1 MSVSK
6 MTPGPWVAVPSS
18 RGGDYIEQA
27 VSYEEGQEVPDP
39 IPCPGSGGAMSYSR
53 TICQMHWSGTE
64 EWRANTRA
72 IAAVPKLVKALEWYG
87 EQARLCRLIH
97 SEGDAGRNALAAD
110 GGGIAREALAAATT
124 PEDS

>member
-72 IAAVPKLVKALEWYG
+72 IAAVPKLVKALEEGAVWLRNG
-87 EQARLCRLIH
+87 DPTTRGGLIECDRLA
-97 SEGDAGRNALAAD
+97 S
-110 GGGIAREALAAATT
+110 IAEEALAAATT